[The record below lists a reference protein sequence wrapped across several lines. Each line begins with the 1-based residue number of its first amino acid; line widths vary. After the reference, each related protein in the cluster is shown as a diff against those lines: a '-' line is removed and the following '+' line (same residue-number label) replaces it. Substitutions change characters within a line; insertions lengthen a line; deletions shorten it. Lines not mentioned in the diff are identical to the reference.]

1 MTTITDMDR
10 KDARKSAGET
20 ARKNTKGTAF
30 LIEDSTPQDIFT
42 PEDLSEEHLAVGH
55 MVDEFWANE
64 VEPNLPAIREKKP
77 GIALSVL
84 RKSVDLGLTA
94 MAIPEEYGGMAM
106 DLPSLM
112 VTAERMG
119 RDGSY
124 GGWHSAHTGIGT
136 LPIVYFG
143 NEQQKQKYL
152 PKLAKLEMLAAYAL
166 TEPLAGSD
174 ALAARTR
181 ADLTPDGKHYILN
194 GQKMWITNGGAAD
207 LFTVFAKVGGE
218 KFTAFL
224 VERNFPGV
232 SSGAEEHKMGITGSS
247 TTAVYLDNVP
257 VPVENVLGEIGR
269 GHVIAFNILN
279 IGRLKLGPASVGAA
293 KNVLAICLKYAKQR
307 KAFGTTISEFGAIQ
321 HKLAEMAI
329 RIYVAESMTWRV
341 AGLIENQM
349 HDSSAESPAPAKGKQ
364 ELKAIEEFAAEC
376 SMVKVYA
383 SEMLDYVVDE
393 GVQIHGGYGYHQDY
407 AVERAYRD
415 SRINRLFEGTS
426 EINRLVITGMP
437 LKRAARGLLPLFEA
451 ARAVVREPEPQSH
464 GSSGDAEQGL
474 LTNAKKIALL
484 TLGLAHEQFG
494 EQLERQ
500 QEIIMNLSDIIMEV
514 FAMESSLLRSRKL
527 TATGRGAKAADA
539 CAVYLRDA
547 IARIELSSRTVLSA
561 FAQGDELRDSLSRL
575 RRYASHDP
583 VNAIALRRKI
593 AGRLLANE
601 RYTV

>member
-1 MTTITDMDR
+1 MTTLTDISR
-10 KDARKSAGET
+10 KTTR
-20 ARKNTKGTAF
+20 GTAF
-30 LIEDSTPQDIFT
+30 LIEESTPQDIFT
-42 PEDLSEEHLAVGH
+42 PEDLSEEHLAIGR

-77 GIALSVL
+77 GVAMSVL
-84 RKSVDLGLTA
+84 RKSVELGLTA

-136 LPIVYFG
+136 LPVVYFG
-143 NEQQKQKYL
+143 NEQQKKKYL
-152 PKLAKLEMLAAYAL
+152 PKLAKVELLAAYAL

-174 ALAARTR
+174 ALSARTR
-181 ADLTPDGKHYILN
+181 ADLSPDGKHYILN

-224 VERNFPGV
+224 VERSFPGV

-279 IGRLKLGPASVGAA
+279 IGRLKLGPAGVGAA
-293 KNVLAICLKYAKQR
+293 KNILAISLKYAKQR
-307 KAFGTTISEFGAIQ
+307 KAFGSTISEFGAIQ

-329 RIYVAESMTWRV
+329 RIFVAESMAWRV
-341 AGLIENQM
+341 VGLIENQM
-349 HDSSAESPAPAKGKQ
+349 HGASTESTNASAGGSQ

-376 SMVKVYA
+376 SMIKVYV

-437 LKRAARGLLPLFEA
+437 LKRAARGQLPLFEA
-451 ARAVVREPEPQSH
+451 ARAVLQEVEVEPQPTNTD
-464 GSSGDAEQGL
+464 DAEFSL
-474 LTNAKKIALL
+474 VRSAKKIALL
-484 TLGLAHEQFG
+484 TLGVAHAKYG
-494 EQLERQ
+494 AQLEQQ

-527 TATGRGAKAADA
+527 AASGAGANAADA

-547 IARIELSSRTVLSA
+547 IAEVEFASRTVLSA
-561 FAQGDELRDSLSRL
+561 CVEGDELRRYLSRL
-575 RRYASHDP
+575 RGYAGHDP
-583 VNAIALRRKI
+583 VNAIALRRQI
-593 AGRLLANE
+593 ARRVLSNE
-601 RYTV
+601 HYTV

>member
-1 MTTITDMDR
+1 MTTLTDISR
-10 KDARKSAGET
+10 KTTR
-20 ARKNTKGTAF
+20 GTAF
-30 LIEDSTPQDIFT
+30 LIEESTPQDIFT
-42 PEDLSEEHLAVGH
+42 PEDLSEEHLAIGR

-77 GIALSVL
+77 GVAMSVL
-84 RKSVDLGLTA
+84 RKSVELGLTA

-136 LPIVYFG
+136 LPVVYFG
-143 NEQQKQKYL
+143 NEQQKKKYL
-152 PKLAKLEMLAAYAL
+152 PKLAKVELLAAYAL

-174 ALAARTR
+174 ALSARTR
-181 ADLTPDGKHYILN
+181 ADLSPDGKHYILN

-224 VERNFPGV
+224 VERSFPGV

-279 IGRLKLGPASVGAA
+279 IGRLKLGPAGVGAA
-293 KNVLAICLKYAKQR
+293 KNILAISLKYAKQR
-307 KAFGTTISEFGAIQ
+307 KAFGSTISEFGAIQ

-329 RIYVAESMTWRV
+329 RIFVAESMAWRV
-341 AGLIENQM
+341 VGLIENQM
-349 HDSSAESPAPAKGKQ
+349 HGASTESTNASAGGSQ

-376 SMVKVYA
+376 SMIKVYV

-437 LKRAARGLLPLFEA
+437 LKRAARGQLPLFEA
-451 ARAVVREPEPQSH
+451 ARAVLQEVEVEPQPTNTD
-464 GSSGDAEQGL
+464 DAEFSL
-474 LTNAKKIALL
+474 VRSAKKIALL
-484 TLGLAHEQFG
+484 TLGVAHAKYG
-494 EQLERQ
+494 AQLEQQ

-527 TATGRGAKAADA
+527 AASGSGANAADA

-547 IARIELSSRTVLSA
+547 IAEVEFASRTVLSA
-561 FAQGDELRDSLSRL
+561 CVEGDELRRYLSRL
-575 RRYASHDP
+575 RGYAGHDP
-583 VNAIALRRKI
+583 VNAIALRRQI
-593 AGRLLANE
+593 ARRVLSNE
-601 RYTV
+601 HYTV